1 MDPGDPKVQNMN
13 GKLFENFLIGNKN
26 LSVVNASKLCKG
38 KLTRSRNMKN
48 GTQQKTCLDYFIV
61 CDQIEPLVSG
71 MKIYEDN
78 DIALT
83 RYQGKVVQ
91 SDHKMLKLEVDL
103 SFHKQEHHDRIEVFN
118 VRKKECQKNVLHIHI
133 KR

>member
-1 MDPGDPKVQNMN
+1 
-13 GKLFENFLIGNKN
+13 
-26 LSVVNASKLCKG
+26 
-38 KLTRSRNMKN
+38 MKN

-78 DIALT
+78 EIALT

-118 VRKKECQKNVLHIHI
+118 VRNKECQKMFCTFTSKDNRFSKCFFVM
-133 KR
+133 

>member
-1 MDPGDPKVQNMN
+1 M
-13 GKLFENFLIGNKN
+13 ENFLIGNKN

-118 VRKKECQKNVLHIHI
+118 VRNKECQKMFCTFTSKDNRFSKCFFVM
-133 KR
+133 